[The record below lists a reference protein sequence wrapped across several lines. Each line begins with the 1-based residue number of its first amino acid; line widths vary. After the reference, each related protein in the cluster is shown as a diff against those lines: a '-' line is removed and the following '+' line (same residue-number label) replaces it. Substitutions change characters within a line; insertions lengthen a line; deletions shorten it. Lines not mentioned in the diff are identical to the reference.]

1 MTTSTISLVASSEDG
16 GKSIRCKADVPNLP
30 NSGVE
35 TSHTLNIDCK
45 YQILMIR
52 LLLISSLPDISGAR
66 LSLGYISD
74 VKRGEDVYLECG
86 VQASP
91 RPHKVVWRKDVR

>member
-1 MTTSTISLVASSEDG
+1 MTTSTISFLASPEYA

-52 LLLISSLPDISGAR
+52 LLLISSLPDISSAR

-74 VKRGEDVYLECG
+74 VKRGEDVYLQCG

-91 RPHKVVWRKDVR
+91 RPHKVVWIKDVR